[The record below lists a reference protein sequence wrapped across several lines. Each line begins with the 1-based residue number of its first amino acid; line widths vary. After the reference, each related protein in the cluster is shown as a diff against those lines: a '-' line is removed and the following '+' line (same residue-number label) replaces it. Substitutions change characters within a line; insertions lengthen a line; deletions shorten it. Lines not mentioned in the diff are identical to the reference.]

1 MKIGFIGQG
10 WIGKNYADNYE
21 HRGYD
26 VVRYSLEKEYVG
38 NRDAIAE
45 CDITFIAVPTPSTAT
60 TIDVTAVESALK
72 CVGDGRIAVVKSTVP
87 PGTTQM
93 LHKKFPKIMIFH
105 SPEFLREKFARQDVD
120 KPDRNIIGIP
130 RVATIGERTAYE
142 YIAMKILK
150 TLPEAS
156 YDRIVSSTESELIK
170 YAGNVFLTMKVI
182 YANMLY
188 DICEGLGVSYDNV
201 SEIMSLDPRI
211 GDSHL
216 VVNEGGRGAGGHCFI
231 KDLEAF
237 RQIYA
242 KNGKSTKGDRVIE
255 SLITKNNEL
264 LKNSKKNIDL
274 LKQIYGKKM

>member
-21 HRGYD
+21 ARGFD
-26 VVRYSLEKEYVG
+26 TVRYSLEPEYVG
-38 NRDAIAE
+38 NKDKISE

-60 TIDVTAVESALK
+60 TVDVTAVESALK
-72 CVGDGRIAVVKSTVP
+72 CIGIGRVAVIKSTVP
-87 PGTTQM
+87 PETTQK
-93 LHKKFPKIMIFH
+93 LHKKFPRIMLFH

-130 RVATIGERTAYE
+130 YLRTVGERTAYE
-142 YIAMKILK
+142 FVAMKILK
-150 TLPEAS
+150 TLPEATH
-156 YDRIVSSTESELIK
+156 DRIISSTESELIK

-188 DICEGLGVSYDNV
+188 DLSVGLNIDYDNV

-216 VVNEGGRGAGGHCFI
+216 TVNEGGRGAGGHCFI

-237 RQIYA
+237 RQIYD
-242 KNGKSTKGDRVIE
+242 KNTNSLKGRNVINA
-255 SLITKNNEL
+255 LIMKNNEL
-264 LKNSKKNIDL
+264 LRNSKKDLDL
-274 LKQIYGKKM
+274 LEQIYGKRM